1 MKAKMTVVKSP
12 RLDAEEAK
20 ENGKTEAPLPLNEL
34 LDLINRKGTVQE
46 REQVVI
52 ENLRRQGLIK

>member
-1 MKAKMTVVKSP
+1 METKMTVVKSP
-12 RLDAEEAK
+12 RLDQEEAEK
-20 ENGKTEAPLPLNEL
+20 NGEKPLPLNEL
-34 LDLINRKGTVQE
+34 LALIKTKGTVQE